1 MFKQI
6 LTWVCVLAVS
16 GCATQKP
23 SSSPSPRL
31 TPEVSSD
38 PIINKVASVPAP
50 KPGPLLLQSGDR
62 LAICG
67 DSITEQRMYSRIIET
82 YLTACVPELKVTV
95 RQYGWSGERADGFRR
110 RMEND
115 VLRFH
120 PTVATTCYG
129 MNDHQYRPYT
139 PEIGEYYRTNML
151 SVVRAFKDKGVRVVL
166 GSPGCVGK
174 VPGWVKDAGPTTAD
188 MNLNLAELRTID
200 IAMAAQ
206 EGTRFADVF
215 APMYAANIVAQGVY
229 GTNYAIPG
237 TDGVHPGWAGQ
248 TIMAWTF
255 LRSLGLDGDLGTL
268 TLDERRNQAEA
279 TGGHEFLAAANG
291 EYTFRSTR
299 YPFCASAGNPASHE
313 TLRSG
318 FQWIPFQNDLN
329 RLTLKLKKPRAK
341 QYRVTWGTETQT
353 FTAAELSKGVN
364 LAALFVRNPFSEA
377 FAAVDDAV
385 AKKQAFETKQIKQEF
400 HGTAGKSDMEATVRR
415 TEAERAP
422 LAVAVQQSVKPVTH
436 TIRIVAE

>member
-1 MFKQI
+1 
-6 LTWVCVLAVS
+6 
-16 GCATQKP
+16 
-23 SSSPSPRL
+23 
-31 TPEVSSD
+31 
-38 PIINKVASVPAP
+38 
-50 KPGPLLLQSGDR
+50 
-62 LAICG
+62 
-67 DSITEQRMYSRIIET
+67 
-82 YLTACVPELKVTV
+82 
-95 RQYGWSGERADGFRR
+95 
-110 RMEND
+110 
-115 VLRFH
+115 
-120 PTVATTCYG
+120 
-129 MNDHQYRPYT
+129 
-139 PEIGEYYRTNML
+139 ML